1 MENFMTERRYEAQ
14 DIEPK
19 WQARWEKDHL
29 FKVAEDP
36 KKKKFYLLEMLPYP
50 SGLIHMGHVRNYVI
64 GDVAA
69 RYKMA
74 QGFNVLHPMGWDAF
88 GLPAENAAIER
99 GIQPAKWTYNNIDY
113 MRGQLKKLGISY
125 DWDREFATCDPS
137 YYRWEQ
143 LIFLK
148 MYERGLAYKKT
159 SLVNWCPGCQTVL
172 ANEQVENGFCWRCS
186 SQVKQEMMSQ
196 WFFKITEYAEELLND
211 IDDKL
216 EGWPERVRI
225 MQREWIGKS
234 KGSSIKFPLLCKEG
248 EGEVDTALPH
258 LNPPPAYAKATAGR
272 LTKGRNYIEIFTTR
286 PDTLFGATFMSL
298 ACEHPMVRELAK
310 GTEHEKAVQGF
321 IERTAKIDR
330 ATRLAGTYD
339 KDGVFVGAHCIN
351 PVTGSKIPV
360 YAANFVLMEY
370 GTGAVMAVPAHDQR
384 DFEFAKKYNLPIKV
398 VIQPKEHHLDSK
410 TMTQAY
416 EGEGTLVNS
425 GAFDGL
431 WSVDA
436 IEKITAHLNKKGI
449 GGPTVSFKLKDW
461 CLSRQRYW
469 GAPIP
474 IIYCEKCGTVPV
486 SEKDLPVVL
495 PQDVEFTG
503 KGGSPLAKVES
514 FINVKCPNCNG
525 KARRETDTM
534 DTFVES
540 SWYMF
545 RYASPH
551 FEKGP
556 VDKKAID
563 YWLPVDQYIG
573 GIEHAVGHL
582 IYCRFFTKVMRDLEM
597 IALDEPVLNLM
608 TQGMVIKDGSKMSKS
623 KGNIVTC
630 DDMVKKYGADTVR
643 LFSLFAAPPEKDLDW
658 NDQGIEGMHRFLLRV
673 WRFVMN
679 WLETPQSSPSPQG
692 GEGRGEGEPALQRM
706 THKAIKKVTEDIER
720 YHFNTAI
727 AAIMEFVNYL
737 YQTGAE
743 AVSRQAIETL
753 IIILSPFAPHVAE
766 ELCGLTGKT
775 TSILKQSWPVFDPQ
789 LIVEDTMQIVI
800 QVNGK
805 LRDQITIPVDA
816 NEDEIKSKAQGAE
829 KVVQH
834 IEGRQI
840 KKIIYVPKK
849 LVNIVV

>member
-1 MENFMTERRYEAQ
+1 MSEHRYTPT

-19 WQARWEKDHL
+19 WQKRWDDEKL
-29 FKVAEDP
+29 FKVTEDA

-69 RYKMA
+69 RYKMM
-74 QGFNVLHPMGWDAF
+74 QGYNVLHPMGWDAF

-99 GIQPAKWTYNNIDY
+99 GIQPAKWTSDNISY

-143 LIFLK
+143 LIFIK
-148 MYERGLAYKKT
+148 MYEKGQAYKKT

-186 SQVKQEMMSQ
+186 SQVSQETMSQ
-196 WFFKITEYAEELLND
+196 WFFKITDYAEELLRD
-211 IDDKL
+211 VDKL
-216 EGWPERVRI
+216 TGWPERVRI

-234 KGSSIKFPLLCKEG
+234 EGAFIDFQIDGSSEKI
-248 EGEVDTALPH
+248 
-258 LNPPPAYAKATAGR
+258 R
-272 LTKGRNYIEIFTTR
+272 IFTTR

-298 ACEHPMVRELAK
+298 ACEHPLVKQLSR
-310 GTEHEKAVQGF
+310 GTGHEKAVNEF
-321 IERTAKIDR
+321 AERTAKIDR
-330 ATRLAGTYD
+330 DARLAGAYE
-339 KDGVFVGAHCIN
+339 KDGVFTGANCIN
-351 PVTGSKIPV
+351 PVTGWKMPV
-360 YAANFVLMEY
+360 YAANFVLMDY
-370 GTGAVMAVPAHDQR
+370 GTGAVMAVPTHDQR
-384 DFEFAKKYNLPIKV
+384 DYDFAKKYGLPLKEV
-398 VIQPKEHHLDSK
+398 VSRFPLLCKEGKGEVDRDLLPHPDLPLTK
-410 TMTQAY
+410 GKELTEAY
-416 EGEGTLVNS
+416 EGPGILIDS
-425 GAFDGL
+425 GQFTGMESEKAK
-431 WSVDA
+431 
-436 IEKITAHLNKKGI
+436 IEIAKYLEKKGI
-449 GGPTVSFKLKDW
+449 GGPTINYKLKDW

-486 SEKDLPVVL
+486 PEKDLPVVL
-495 PQDVEFTG
+495 PQDIELTG
-503 KGGSPLAKVES
+503 KGGSPLTKVES
-514 FINVKCPNCNG
+514 FVNVLCPKCKG
-525 KARRETDTM
+525 KAKRETDTM

-551 FEKGP
+551 FDKGP
-556 VDKKAID
+556 VDKKATD

-582 IYCRFFTKVMRDLEM
+582 IYCRFFTKVMRDLGM
-597 IALDEPVLNLM
+597 MSLPEPVVNLM
-608 TQGMVIKDGSKMSKS
+608 TQGMVIKDGFKMSKS

-630 DDMVKKYGADTVR
+630 DDMVSKYGEDTVR

-673 WRFVMN
+673 WRFIDS
-679 WLETPQSSPSPQG
+679 WLEVPG
-692 GEGRGEGEPALQRM
+692 RNEGDAELKRM
-706 THKAIKKVTEDIER
+706 THKTIKKVTEDIER

-727 AAIMEFVNYL
+727 AAVMEFVNYL
-737 YQTGAE
+737 YGIGHEKTP
-743 AVSRQAIETL
+743 RDAIDSL
-753 IIILSPFAPHVAE
+753 IFVISPFAPHAAQ
-766 ELCGLTGKT
+766 ELWALLGNKGETIRCA
-775 TSILKQSWPVFDPQ
+775 WPAFDPK
-789 LIVEDTMQIVI
+789 LIVEDTMTIVI

-805 LRDQITIPVDA
+805 LRDQIQVPVDTS
-816 NEDEIKSKAQGAE
+816 EDEVKVKAKEAP
-829 KVVQH
+829 KAAPH
-834 IEGRQI
+834 LEGKAI

-849 LVNIVV
+849 LVNIVI

>member
-1 MENFMTERRYEAQ
+1 MTEHRYEPK

-19 WQARWEKDHL
+19 WQAKWARERL
-29 FKVAEDP
+29 FTVTENP

-69 RYKMA
+69 RYKMM

-99 GIQPAKWTYNNIDY
+99 RVHPAKWTYDNIDY
-113 MRGQLKKLGISY
+113 MRSQLKRLGISY
-125 DWDREFATCDPS
+125 DWEREFATCDPS
-137 YYRWEQ
+137 YYGWEQ

-159 SLVNWCPGCQTVL
+159 SLVNWCPGCKTVL
-172 ANEQVENGFCWRCS
+172 ANEQVEGGFCWRCS

-196 WFFKITEYAEELLND
+196 WFFKITDYAEELLND
-211 IDDKL
+211 VDDKL
-216 EGWPERVRI
+216 QGWPERVRI

-234 KGSSIKFPLLCKEG
+234 KGAFIDFQIE
-248 EGEVDTALPH
+248 
-258 LNPPPAYAKATAGR
+258 N
-272 LTKGRNYIEIFTTR
+272 RNEKIRIFTTR
-286 PDTLFGATFMSL
+286 PDTLYGATFMSL

-310 GTEHEKAVQGF
+310 GAGHDKEVDKF

-330 ATRLAGTYD
+330 ATRLAGAYE
-339 KDGVFVGAHCIN
+339 KDGVFIGAHCVN
-351 PVTGSKIPV
+351 PVTGSKIPI

-384 DFEFAKKYNLPIKV
+384 DFEFAKKYKLPIKV
-398 VIQPKEHHLDSK
+398 VIQPKEHHLDPK
-410 TMTQAY
+410 TMTQAH
-416 EGEGTLVNS
+416 EGDGKLVNS
-425 GAFDGL
+425 GVFDGL
-431 WSVDA
+431 WSIDA
-436 IEKITAHLNKKGI
+436 IEKITADLNRKDI
-449 GGPTVSFKLKDW
+449 GGPAVSYKIKDW

-474 IIYCEKCGTVPV
+474 IIYCDKCGTVPV
-486 SEKDLPVVL
+486 AEKDLPVIL
-495 PQDVEFTG
+495 PHDVEFTG
-503 KGGSPLAKVES
+503 KGGSPLAKIES
-514 FINVKCPNCNG
+514 FVDVPCPKCKG
-525 KARRETDTM
+525 KAKRETDTM

-551 FEKGP
+551 YDKGP
-556 VDKKAID
+556 VNKKEID

-582 IYCRFFTKVMRDLEM
+582 IYCRFFTKVMRDLGM

-608 TQGMVIKDGSKMSKS
+608 TQGMVIKDGAKMSKS

-630 DDMVKKYGADTVR
+630 DDMITKYGADTVR

-658 NDQGIEGMHRFLLRV
+658 SDQGIEGMHRFLLRV
-673 WRFVMN
+673 WRFAEG
-679 WLETPQSSPSPQG
+679 WLETPHPSPSPQG
-692 GEGRGEGEPALQRM
+692 REGGGEGKLVRM
-706 THKAIKKVTEDIER
+706 IHKTIKKVTEDVER

-727 AAIMEFVNYL
+727 AAIMEYVNYL
-737 YQTGAE
+737 YQIGADATSKE
-743 AVSRQAIETL
+743 ALETL
-753 IIILSPFAPHVAE
+753 IMLISPFAPHAAD
-766 ELCGLTGKT
+766 ELWEILGKKGNV
-775 TSILKQSWPVFDPQ
+775 LKQKWPAFDLN
-789 LIVEDTMQIVI
+789 LIVEDVMQIVV

-805 LRDQITIPVDA
+805 LRDQIAVPIDM
-816 NEDEIKSKAQGAE
+816 NEGEVKSRAQCAE
-829 KVVQH
+829 KVLNH
-834 IEGRQI
+834 IKGKAI
-840 KKIIYVPKK
+840 KKIVYVPKK